1 MESENLPVRKK
12 IKNKSNFIFHLHPP
26 KVLQESIKF
35 NRTFGLGGMA
45 MLLFLIQGL
54 TGTLLRFAYVPSPAK
69 AYDSILFI
77 NNSILFGGFVR
88 NIHHWSGI
96 FFVIIAFLHFIRV
109 FYSQAIFVPRRVNWI
124 IGIALLIFAIFS
136 NFTGYLL
143 PWDQLSFW
151 AVTVATNMLSYI
163 PFIGDG
169 MLKIIRGGND
179 VGAATL
185 LNFYNFHTGI
195 LPMAMIL
202 LMIWHFWKVRKAK
215 GVAVAEGLSDHKV
228 PSNPDLVLKELV
240 VGLILIALIFFL
252 SALFDAP
259 LQERANPAF
268 SPNPAKAPWYFM
280 GTQELLLHIHPF
292 FAFVVIPI
300 FFFGGL
306 IWLPFAIKEGNQ
318 GVWFHSEKGKK
329 LALQAAVLAIIL
341 TPIAILM
348 EEYVLHFEDWL
359 PGWPKGVSEG
369 VIPFLLLIGSFALYT
384 FFIKRKYKASLIELL
399 IALFTVF
406 VVSYIVLSIIGIWF
420 RGEGMVLTLPWN
432 L

>member
-1 MESENLPVRKK
+1 
-12 IKNKSNFIFHLHPP
+12 
-26 KVLQESIKF
+26 
-35 NRTFGLGGMA
+35 
-45 MLLFLIQGL
+45 
-54 TGTLLRFAYVPSPAK
+54 
-69 AYDSILFI
+69 
-77 NNSILFGGFVR
+77 
-88 NIHHWSGI
+88 
-96 FFVIIAFLHFIRV
+96 
-109 FYSQAIFVPRRVNWI
+109 
-124 IGIALLIFAIFS
+124 
-136 NFTGYLL
+136 
-143 PWDQLSFW
+143 
-151 AVTVATNMLSYI
+151 
-163 PFIGDG
+163 
-169 MLKIIRGGND
+169 
-179 VGAATL
+179 
-185 LNFYNFHTGI
+185 
-195 LPMAMIL
+195 
-202 LMIWHFWKVRKAK
+202 
-215 GVAVAEGLSDHKV
+215 
-228 PSNPDLVLKELV
+228 VLKELV

-292 FAFVVIPI
+292 FAFVIIPL

-341 TPIAILM
+341 TPVAILL

-359 PGWPKGVSEG
+359 PGWPKGISEG
-369 VIPFLLLIGSFALYT
+369 VIPFLLLIGSFALYM
-384 FFIKRKYKASLIELL
+384 FFIKRKYKASLIERL
-399 IALFTVF
+399 IALFTVC